1 VPSNPKRGWHD
12 VKNGIKGVILFIGG
26 GLVFVSGWIL
36 GFVLVTASDFLV
48 RRNHPELWPAPPA
61 APPTALTVDTLRVR
75 VLELDSLTIGGRPA
89 VLFGYREGSRRSR

>member
-1 VPSNPKRGWHD
+1 M
-12 VKNGIKGVILFIGG
+12 KNGIKGVILFIGG

-61 APPTALTVDTLRVR
+61 APPTAPPTALTVDTLRVR

>member
-1 VPSNPKRGWHD
+1 MHVPSNPKRGWHD

-61 APPTALTVDTLRVR
+61 APPNATGNAHALDTSK
-75 VLELDSLTIGGRPA
+75 ESSG
-89 VLFGYREGSRRSR
+89 